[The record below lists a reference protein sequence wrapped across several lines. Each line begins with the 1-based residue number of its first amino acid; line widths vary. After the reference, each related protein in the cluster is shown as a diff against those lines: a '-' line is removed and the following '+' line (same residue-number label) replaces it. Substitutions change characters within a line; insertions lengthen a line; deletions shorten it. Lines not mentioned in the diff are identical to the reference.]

1 MKRAK
6 LVTLDTLRERERE
19 RELTFS
25 EINNNKL
32 IIDNSLKDSNKS
44 LKI

>member
-6 LVTLDTLRERERE
+6 LVTLDTLRERE